1 MEYNEPD
8 NYQQVRESMLVLMQD
23 LKRVNDGLK
32 DLGDNPLLS
41 EFFGDRI
48 TGSTQSMSNAI
59 NMLGEMYG
67 FTVADDIMEKRF
79 NKV

>member
-48 TGSTQSMSNAI
+48 TGSTKSMSNAI

-67 FTVADDIMEKRF
+67 FTVADDIMENRIEQI
-79 NKV
+79 

>member
-32 DLGDNPLLS
+32 DLGDNRLLS

-79 NKV
+79 NTV

>member
-79 NKV
+79 NTV

>member
-1 MEYNEPD
+1 MKYNEPD
-8 NYQQVRESMLVLMQD
+8 NYKQVRESMLVLMQD

-79 NKV
+79 NTV

>member
-1 MEYNEPD
+1 MKYNEPD
-8 NYQQVRESMLVLMQD
+8 NYQQVRETMLVLMQD

-79 NKV
+79 NTV

>member
-48 TGSTQSMSNAI
+48 TGSTQSMNNVI

-79 NKV
+79 NTV

>member
-1 MEYNEPD
+1 MKYNEPD

-79 NKV
+79 NTV

>member
-32 DLGDNPLLS
+32 NLGDNPLLS

-48 TGSTQSMSNAI
+48 TGSTQSMSNSI

>member
-48 TGSTQSMSNAI
+48 TGSTQSMNNVI